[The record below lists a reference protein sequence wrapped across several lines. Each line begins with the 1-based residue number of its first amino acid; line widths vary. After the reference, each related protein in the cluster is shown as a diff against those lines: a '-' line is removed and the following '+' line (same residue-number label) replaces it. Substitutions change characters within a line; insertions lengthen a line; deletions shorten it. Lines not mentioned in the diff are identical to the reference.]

1 MCRNR
6 PKHCKKSRW
15 WHVEGFSGLGR
26 DEQTFLF
33 STFSS
38 SNNPVQGHWKRKTKL
53 RNRKFLNWSGVN
65 FQIPWSQTYKSD
77 GGVMWHP
84 CRRFAGDLQ
93 VKREEIVGS
102 SMPVDNHVYGKILTK
117 KYFIVSTVLYS
128 TRSSLLCYSGYLA
141 FCEYKMDQKWISVL
155 GLFQLG
161 LVILRG
167 NNSGFLNNSS

>member
-1 MCRNR
+1 MSRALAALAGMNKHFFSQLSQVRIIRFRDTEKGR
-6 PKHCKKSRW
+6 PNFVTGNSWTGPELISKFH
-15 WHVEGFSGLGR
+15 GR
-26 DEQTFLF
+26 
-33 STFSS
+33 
-38 SNNPVQGHWKRKTKL
+38 KRISPT
-53 RNRKFLNWSGVN
+53 
-65 FQIPWSQTYKSD
+65 

-102 SMPVDNHVYGKILTK
+102 SMPVDNHVYGNILTK

-128 TRSSLLCYSGYLA
+128 TRSSILRYSGYLA

-161 LVILRG
+161 LIILRG